1 VSGNRLRSLKS
12 GVAAADTS
20 HMPIFVTMA
29 YSHESDQPGGP
40 EGDDPSPGDQLTPD
54 DAPGLTP
61 ERLRQLITRLE
72 SGCYD
77 TPEVRD
83 QIARRVRKEL
93 DS

>member
-1 VSGNRLRSLKS
+1 M
-12 GVAAADTS
+12 AAADTY

-29 YSHESDQPGGP
+29 SSHEQPGGP
-40 EGDDPSPGDQLTPD
+40 EGDEPSPGDPLTAD
-54 DAPGLTP
+54 DASSLTP
-61 ERLRQLITRLE
+61 ERLRQLIKRLE